1 MEGGGSLTLRKFP
14 IVRLSVIFFLL
25 LKVVTVVNY
34 EAGRATHAL
43 THTHT
48 RCVQKAEFSS
58 GGHRPSFPFKLI
70 AFYSASTHRELN
82 ELYFFFEEG
91 KFQSNS

>member
-43 THTHT
+43 THTHAV
-48 RCVQKAEFSS
+48 RAKSGVFFWRPPAEFPIQVNCILL
-58 GGHRPSFPFKLI
+58 RVYTP
-70 AFYSASTHRELN
+70 RVE
-82 ELYFFFEEG
+82 
-91 KFQSNS
+91 